1 MALTY
6 GSIGKK
12 RLVIETEN
20 LGEIVEIWMLNSK
33 RPEGVIH
40 SVIEVC
46 YSNLDSPI
54 VLVVSLYM
62 PVDPDWT
69 HVMSALQQWFIVFLW
84 SMNPHHAENFG
95 VSPAYQIN
103 SDKSYWKFLGYRTN
117 TLTVNTYEIS

>member
-33 RPEGVIH
+33 RPKGVIH

-46 YSNLDSPI
+46 YGNLDSPI
-54 VLVVSLYM
+54 VLIVSLHM
-62 PVDPDWT
+62 PHIT
-69 HVMSALQQWFIVFLW
+69 FSFQIQTC
-84 SMNPHHAENFG
+84 SNFWG
-95 VSPAYQIN
+95 
-103 SDKSYWKFLGYRTN
+103 KSNMCACDR
-117 TLTVNTYEIS
+117 

>member
-12 RLVIETEN
+12 WLVIETEN
-20 LGEIVEIWMLNSK
+20 LCEIVEIWMLNSK
-33 RPEGVIH
+33 RPKGVIH

-46 YSNLDSPI
+46 YGNLDSPI
-54 VLVVSLYM
+54 VLIVSLHM

-84 SMNPHHAENFG
+84 SVNPHHAENFG
-95 VSPAYQIN
+95 VSPAYHTN
-103 SDKSYWKFLGYRTN
+103 SD
-117 TLTVNTYEIS
+117 

>member
-40 SVIEVC
+40 PVIEV
-46 YSNLDSPI
+46 YID
-54 VLVVSLYM
+54 
-62 PVDPDWT
+62 
-69 HVMSALQQWFIVFLW
+69 FL
-84 SMNPHHAENFG
+84 NHFK
-95 VSPAYQIN
+95 I
-103 SDKSYWKFLGYRTN
+103 KTF
-117 TLTVNTYEIS
+117 